1 MCVCVCV
8 CVYLRKYEDD
18 SMYFLMPKDKKK
30 KIQCIFSSKKDKKNL
45 KFERGVLIGL
55 ILESMG

>member
-1 MCVCVCV
+1 M

-18 SMYFLMPKDKKK
+18 SMYFLMPKDKK

>member
-1 MCVCVCV
+1 MILCIFSCQ
-8 CVYLRKYEDD
+8 RT
-18 SMYFLMPKDKKK
+18 KK
-30 KIQCIFSSKKDKKNL
+30 KIQCIFSSKKDKKNI

>member
-1 MCVCVCV
+1 MILCIFSCQ
-8 CVYLRKYEDD
+8 RT
-18 SMYFLMPKDKKK
+18 KKK
-30 KIQCIFSSKKDKKNL
+30 KSQCIFSSKKDKKNL